1 MFTRRNRAAV
11 TAALALAAALALTGC
26 TINLGD
32 PGDAGD
38 RGIGDHGP
46 GQGPMGGGYSDSDEF
61 SPSDIMFA
69 QMMIPHHQQAVDMSD
84 LALERS
90 TDPDVVELAQQI
102 RDAQAPEIEQMEDWL
117 DAVGAGTSMGHSPS
131 DMGMGMGGML
141 GEEDME
147 ALENA
152 TGSEFDRLYLEG
164 MIEHHEGAIEM
175 TRMIRDSGNDEVR
188 ALAEAIVESQTAE
201 IERMEEMLAG

>member
-1 MFTRRNRAAV
+1 MFTRRHRAAGM
-11 TAALALAAALALTGC
+11 AALALSAALALTGC
-26 TINLGD
+26 TINLGN
-32 PGDAGD
+32 PGNDD
-38 RGIGDHGP
+38 DNRGMNDHMS
-46 GQGPMGGGYSDSDEF
+46 GQGPMGGASDTGEF
-61 SPSDIMFA
+61 SPGDIMFA

-90 TDPDVVELAQQI
+90 TDPDVRELAQQI
-102 RDAQAPEIEQMEDWL
+102 RDAQAPEIEQMEGWL
-117 DAVGAGTSMGHSPS
+117 DDAGAGTSMGHDPS

-141 GEEDME
+141 SDEDMT

-152 TGSEFDRLYLEG
+152 TGAEFDRLYLEG
-164 MIEHHEGAIEM
+164 MIEHHEGAIQM
-175 TRMIRDSGNDEVR
+175 THMIEDSQNDEVR